1 MVASCTNW
9 DLKFKE
15 KPLILFSLCSGS
27 KYSCLSQ
34 DRIGITAVGDK
45 EVKGTNSVKDQW
57 KLLTQEGPVAEISWI
72 TQLNKLSGK
81 SIWISSSWAVS
92 DMWASHSHGLAGE
105 SWTFQSPSAL
115 PEDGAEAE
123 ALGTQRCCWGWGCWG
138 SGFDMAAEQAAQCC
152 CPPALGTLRPWPRD
166 LSKELCRLEAAG
178 EGPVNPESSRCRN
191 ERGNHNCK

>member
-57 KLLTQEGPVAEISWI
+57 KLLTQEGPAAEISWI

-92 DMWASHSHGLAGE
+92 DMWASHSHGLAGG

-123 ALGTQRCCWGWGCWG
+123 ALGTQRCCWGWDCWG
-138 SGFDMAAEQAAQCC
+138 VRVWYGSRASSSVLLSPCSGNTEAVTQGPLQGALQA
-152 CPPALGTLRPWPRD
+152 G
-166 LSKELCRLEAAG
+166 
-178 EGPVNPESSRCRN
+178 SSRGGSGQPRELAVQKW
-191 ERGNHNCK
+191 ERKS